1 MGKGER
7 LRKGSQFAH
16 VNTHGRTWASD
27 FVVLKAIPNG
37 LVFNRYGFVASKRVG
52 KAVVR
57 NRVKRL
63 LRETVRSI
71 PTDGGWDIVLI
82 ARNRAATASYRQIFK
97 AVTILLGRAKVLAE
111 VNETR

>member
-16 VNTHGRTWASD
+16 VSAHGRTWASD
-27 FVVLKAIPNG
+27 FVVLKAVPNG
-37 LVFNRYGFVASKRVG
+37 LAFNRYGFVASKHVG

-82 ARNRAATASYRQIFK
+82 ARNRAATASYGQIYE
-97 AVTILLGRAKVLAE
+97 AVTRLLRRAQALAD
-111 VNETR
+111 VSETR